1 MTKGPSP
8 WAVLDFKMECDFDV
22 SSINAFVTVCENAA
36 GIMRRADDDALRAH
50 SIVAHQTA
58 QLCSECGADLLSVSQ
73 TADGLAEI
81 FDTLKSASEDLS
93 WWVDSAQK
101 EYGYI
106 ASDGAALGLTA
117 SYADGFGS
125 VELPPDR
132 YDELVDAFVELRH
145 RAEIQKDNVERA
157 EYVFF
162 LELDKL
168 QVDAYEQIISPVFDA
183 FKHQF
188 VPDPLH
194 PWLNSLSYVE
204 GLKSL
209 GASGA
214 TAFYMQTYHGKY
226 IEPGDLAS
234 RNWFERLTARGD
246 FGNWE
251 WQPKGAHAKLPWGL
265 SKVVPALGYGA
276 RRFVIIGTV
285 LDGLG
290 AAHDSYEIDSV
301 KHRDWGTGHKLVR
314 ATVSGLVTAGG
325 SFLGGEIG
333 GALGAAGGAEL
344 GPGGVL
350 VGGFVGGVY
359 GSLKGGQTGEKFG
372 DWVND
377 TVVDSVA
384 EWLG

>member
-8 WAVLDFKMECDFDV
+8 WAVLSFKMECDFDV
-22 SSINAFVTVCENAA
+22 SSIDAFVTVCENAA
-36 GIMRRADDDALRAH
+36 VIMRSADDDAMRAH
-50 SIVAHQTA
+50 RIVADQTA
-58 QLCSECGADLLSVSQ
+58 QLCHECGEDLGNVSQ
-73 TADGLAEI
+73 AADGLAEI
-81 FDTLKSASEDLS
+81 FDALKSASEDLR
-93 WWVDSAQK
+93 WWVDAAQK
-101 EYGYI
+101 AYKLI
-106 ASDGAALGLTA
+106 AEEGDGKGLIA

-125 VELPPDR
+125 VEIPPER
-132 YDELVDAFVELRH
+132 YDELVDFYVHLQA
-145 RAEIQKDNVERA
+145 RAETQKENVERA

-162 LELDKL
+162 LELNKL
-168 QVDAYEQIISPVFDA
+168 QVDTYEQIISPVFDA

-214 TAFYMQTYHGKY
+214 TAFYMQKYHGQY

-234 RNWFERLTARGD
+234 RNWFERLTARGN
-246 FGNWE
+246 FENWE
-251 WQPKGAHAKLPWGL
+251 WQSKGVDAKLPWGL
-265 SKVVPALGYGA
+265 SKVVPALEYGA
-276 RRFVIIGTV
+276 RRFAIIGTV

-290 AAHDSYEIDSV
+290 AAHDSYETDSV

-314 ATVSGLVTAGG
+314 AVVSGAFTAGG
-325 SFLGGEIG
+325 SFAGGEIG
-333 GALGAAGGAEL
+333 TALGAAGGAEL
-344 GPGGVL
+344 GAPGVL

-359 GSLKGGQTGEKFG
+359 GSLKGAQTGEKYG
-372 DWVND
+372 DMFND
-377 TVVDSVA
+377 YVVDSIA